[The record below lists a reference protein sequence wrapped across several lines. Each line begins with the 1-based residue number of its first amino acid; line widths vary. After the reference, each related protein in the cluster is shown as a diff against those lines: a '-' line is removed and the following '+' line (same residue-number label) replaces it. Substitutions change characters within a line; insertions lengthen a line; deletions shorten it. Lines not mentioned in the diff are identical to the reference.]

1 MPRWKTTEQIINAHR
16 DGEVFDE
23 NWMNYD
29 SIFQYMPE
37 PVPWTETRA
46 TRVDEIDI
54 WEVITEMSNGGGFV
68 GVYAAWQPHAELY
81 VVTHRWSIVQ
91 EFSGWKANERL
102 EQYLISNKIP
112 YPYAKTPPQEPVYAG
127 RLIIA

>member
-1 MPRWKTTEQIINAHR
+1 MPRWKATEQIINLHR

-37 PVPWTETRA
+37 PTEWTEARPP
-46 TRVDEIDI
+46 RVDEVDI
-54 WEVITEMSNGGGFV
+54 WEVITEMSGPV

-81 VVTHRWSIVQ
+81 IVTSGWKILQ
-91 EFSGWKANERL
+91 EFSGWNANKRL
-102 EQYLISNKIP
+102 EDFLVANNIP
-112 YPYAKTPPQEPVYAG
+112 YPKGPELLVPEYEKS
-127 RLIIA
+127 LIVVA

>member
-1 MPRWKTTEQIINAHR
+1 MPRWKATEQIINLHK

-37 PVPWTETRA
+37 PTEWTEQRPP
-46 TRVDEIDI
+46 RVDEVDI
-54 WEVITEMSNGGGFV
+54 WEVITEMSGPV

-81 VVTHRWSIVQ
+81 VVTHRWNIVE
-91 EFSGWKANERL
+91 EFSGWNANKRL
-102 EQYLISNKIP
+102 ENYLIQNNIP
-112 YPYAKTPPQEPVYAG
+112 YPRGKDKEEQEYTPQKLYIP
-127 RLIIA
+127 

>member
-1 MPRWKTTEQIINAHR
+1 MPRWKATEQIINLHK

-37 PVPWTETRA
+37 PTAWTEDRPP
-46 TRVDEIDI
+46 RVDEVDI
-54 WEVITEMSNGGGFV
+54 WEVITEMSGPV

-81 VVTHRWSIVQ
+81 VVTSGWKIVA
-91 EFSGWKANERL
+91 EFSGWNANKRL
-102 EQYLISNKIP
+102 ENYLIEHNIP
-112 YPYAKTPPQEPVYAG
+112 YPKGTDFDVPEYEH
-127 RLIIA
+127 RLVVIG